1 MNDADTFLNEVN
13 EPLKDK
19 DPAAFEDSEARSTM
33 DTMLLSTADTRNHTS
48 YQPPVLPDTV
58 EEDADEK
65 TSIVF

>member
-33 DTMLLSTADTRNHTS
+33 DTMLLSTADTGNHTS
-48 YQPPVLPDTV
+48 YQPPILPHTA
-58 EEDADEK
+58 EEADEK
-65 TSIVF
+65 TSTVF